1 MVNNLKRY
9 KWIVS
14 ARVED
19 MSKLPLSL
27 DKRIRI
33 QITFKVEKNFSEQIK
48 TIEKI
53 LKNHE
58 INKRIYEAINKINIL
73 FPELVYNK
81 KLINELR

>member
-1 MVNNLKRY
+1 M
-9 KWIVS
+9 
-14 ARVED
+14 
-19 MSKLPLSL
+19 

>member
-1 MVNNLKRY
+1 
-9 KWIVS
+9 
-14 ARVED
+14 

>member
-1 MVNNLKRY
+1 MKNNTN
-9 KWIVS
+9 
-14 ARVED
+14 
-19 MSKLPLSL
+19 SL